1 MSPSATCGSR
11 AIALLPPRSPVRK
24 ARSVAS
30 GAVREFERTGG
41 KDRLSLLERI
51 QKSQG
56 EPGSPTPPK
65 PPARAVQPP
74 AAPPQPPPAPRSAP
88 VAPPARPAPPAARPA
103 QPVPPDQ
110 PRPVAPA
117 PRPVARPTPAPAPT
131 LAERVAAAKPATGSI
146 EAAVAMPANANLNDL
161 PEAERLHRIKA
172 AVHDRII
179 GELGERANELDK
191 EAISQRATEVLDA
204 YLSARRVTLT
214 TQTRAQLLGA
224 LLADILGFGPLD
236 ILLADETISD
246 IMVNG
251 PFKVYIERG
260 NKMQRAAIKFDSDAH
275 LMQIISRIVTGVG
288 RRVDESSPMVD
299 ARLPDGSRVN
309 VIIPPLAVKGA
320 SMTIRKMRKDPLQ
333 IEDLI
338 RNNTLTQEMATFLK
352 ACVNARMNII
362 VAGGGSS
369 GKTTTLNVL
378 SGFIPSDERIITVE
392 DAAELQLRQIH
403 VINLES
409 RPTNVEGKGGVSIR
423 DLVINT
429 LRMRPD
435 RIVVGE
441 VRSGEALDM
450 LQAMNTGHDGSL
462 TTVHSNTPRDTI
474 SRLETLVLMAGM
486 ELPSRAIR
494 EQIASAINII
504 IQQNRLRDGSRKITY
519 ISEVTG
525 IEGDQISLQDI
536 FVYKQSGYENGKVTG
551 MLTATGAVPKMM
563 ETLES
568 TGNAVPLSFFDP
580 HPDSGFVRPK
590 RLHVV
595 PKAA

>member
-1 MSPSATCGSR
+1 M
-11 AIALLPPRSPVRK
+11 
-24 ARSVAS
+24 
-30 GAVREFERTGG
+30 
-41 KDRLSLLERI
+41 
-51 QKSQG
+51 
-56 EPGSPTPPK
+56 
-65 PPARAVQPP
+65 
-74 AAPPQPPPAPRSAP
+74 AA
-88 VAPPARPAPPAARPA
+88 ARPAPA
-103 QPVPPDQ
+103 PV
-110 PRPVAPA
+110 
-117 PRPVARPTPAPAPT
+117 
-131 LAERVAAAKPATGSI
+131 EAKPA
-146 EAAVAMPANANLNDL
+146 PANANLSDL

-179 GELGERANELDK
+179 GELGERANELDR

-204 YLSARRVTLT
+204 HLSASRVTLT
-214 TQTRAQLLGA
+214 TQTRDRLLGA

-236 ILLADETISD
+236 LLLADETISD

-251 PFKVYIERG
+251 PNKVYIERG

-309 VIIPPLAVKGA
+309 VIIPPLAVRGA
-320 SMTIRKMRKDPLQ
+320 SMTIRKMRRDPLQ
-333 IEDLI
+333 ITDLI
-338 RNNTLTQEMATFLK
+338 KNQTLTDEMAVFLK
-352 ACVNARMNII
+352 ACVNARMNIV

-378 SGFIPSDERIITVE
+378 SSFIPSDERIITVE

-409 RPTNVEGKGGVSIR
+409 RPNNVEGKGGVSIR

-504 IQQNRLRDGSRKITY
+504 IQQNRLRDGTRKITY
-519 ISEVTG
+519 ISEVMG

-536 FVYKQSGYENGKVTG
+536 FVYKQTGYENGKVTG
-551 MLTATGAVPKMM
+551 MLTATGAIPRIM
-563 ETLES
+563 EVLES
-568 TGNAVPLSFFDP
+568 TGNAVPLSYFDP
-580 HPDSGFVRPK
+580 APDSGFVRPK
-590 RLHVV
+590 RLKVV
-595 PKAA
+595 PNAA